1 VKGRNHFMPEGRDK
15 QSGDSYVKTVYLNA
29 KEDVLQVEN
38 WFNTCAGTIYR
49 WRMIL
54 LGGGGPFFLQY
65 AIWVVARNAYITAYI
80 NIKMGYSIN
89 CNSLYYMEPAGGIEP
104 PTY

>member
-1 VKGRNHFMPEGRDK
+1 MKK
-15 QSGDSYVKTVYLNA
+15 NA
-29 KEDVLQVEN
+29 SANGPQVEN

-49 WRMIL
+49 ARTIF

-65 AIWVVARNAYITAYI
+65 AIWVVARTAYITAYI

-89 CNSLYYMEPAGGIEP
+89 CNPLYYMEPADGIEP
-104 PTY
+104 STY